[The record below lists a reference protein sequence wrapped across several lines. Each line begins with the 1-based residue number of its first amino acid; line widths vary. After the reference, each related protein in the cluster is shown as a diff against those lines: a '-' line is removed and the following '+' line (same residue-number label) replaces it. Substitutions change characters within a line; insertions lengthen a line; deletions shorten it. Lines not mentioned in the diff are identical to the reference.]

1 MINFTNEETKQLM
14 ATLKLN
20 EYILRSIPEA
30 ILSEYSQDRILDAL
44 VNNITAQTLL
54 LKKQIQ
60 SNEQTS

>member
-1 MINFTNEETKQLM
+1 M

-44 VNNITAQTLL
+44 VNNITAQTLI

>member
-1 MINFTNEETKQLM
+1 M

-30 ILSEYSQDRILDAL
+30 ILSEYSQDRILEAL
-44 VNNITAQTLL
+44 VNNITAQTLI